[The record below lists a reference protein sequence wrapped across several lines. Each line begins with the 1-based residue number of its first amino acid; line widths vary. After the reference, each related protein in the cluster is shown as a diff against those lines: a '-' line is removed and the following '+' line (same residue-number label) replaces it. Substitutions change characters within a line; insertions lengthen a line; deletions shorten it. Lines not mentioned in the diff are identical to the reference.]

1 MANPTN
7 EWWGSTAHRPG
18 IKGSET
24 PVVDAVV
31 MLGLL
36 LDGGSG
42 EDDRCQPGPL
52 VASGNTARYMQ
63 VTV

>member
-1 MANPTN
+1 
-7 EWWGSTAHRPG
+7 
-18 IKGSET
+18 
-24 PVVDAVV
+24 VV
-31 MLGLL
+31 MLGIL